1 MTVTIAKWTLQ
12 EYHRLIEADEPQTSE
27 VLTKNQAS

>member
-1 MTVTIAKWTLQ
+1 MCTLKAKKGNLEKGLGLT
-12 EYHRLIEADEPQTSE
+12 QTSE